1 VNRLRKRDV
10 EALLETYDTDPI
22 GALTGAL
29 RLVLGDTSGSFVSL
43 LASAPIDAERRALL
57 LAHDVDALDALLAEL
72 NETRTLGG

>member
-1 VNRLRKRDV
+1 VSRLRKRDV
-10 EALLETYDTDPI
+10 EALLETYDADPI

-29 RLVLGDTSGSFVSL
+29 RHLLDDTSGSFPSL
-43 LASAPIDAERRALL
+43 LAVAPLPDDRRALL